1 MNQDFMNVNS
11 WKEEDKN
18 EDVEIDLVEIW
29 QVIKKQFGLLVI
41 IVILCA
47 VLAGVISKFFI
58 APKYTSSSTIFLT
71 PSISES
77 GVVDFTSQNSNEK
90 LVNNVMALLVQD
102 NILSEVAKQ
111 TGMESVED
119 LRNQIKV
126 SNDTNTTLVKV
137 EATTLDPKLSKN
149 IVNSM
154 VNIFI
159 DTMQENL
166 NLKNIEIVD
175 KAKLSYEPS
184 GPNIKKNILI
194 GAAAG
199 FVIDALI
206 VVLKVLTNTK
216 LKSKEEAEKY
226 LKLPVFCELPVIK
239 D

>member
-11 WKEEDKN
+11 WQEEDKN

-29 QVIKKQFGLLVI
+29 QVIRKQFGLLVV

-47 VLAGVISKFFI
+47 ILAGVISKFFI

-71 PSISES
+71 PSISET
-77 GVVDFTSQNSNEK
+77 GVVDYTSQNSNEK

-111 TGMESVED
+111 TGMESIEE
-119 LRNQIKV
+119 LRNQIEV

-154 VNIFI
+154 VSVFI

-184 GPNIKKNILI
+184 GPDIKKNILI

-206 VVLKVLTNTK
+206 VVLKVLTNTR

-226 LKLPVFCELPVIK
+226 LNLPVFCELPVIK

>member
-71 PSISES
+71 PSISET
-77 GVVDFTSQNSNEK
+77 GVVDYTSQNSNEK

-102 NILSEVAKQ
+102 NIISEVAKQ

-149 IVNSM
+149 IVNST
-154 VNIFI
+154 VNVFI

-184 GPNIKKNILI
+184 GPNVKKNILM

-199 FVIDALI
+199 FVMDALI

>member
-1 MNQDFMNVNS
+1 MD
-11 WKEEDKN
+11 
-18 EDVEIDLVEIW
+18 
-29 QVIKKQFGLLVI
+29 
-41 IVILCA
+41 
-47 VLAGVISKFFI
+47 
-58 APKYTSSSTIFLT
+58 Y
-71 PSISES
+71 
-77 GVVDFTSQNSNEK
+77 TSQNSNEK

-119 LRNQIKV
+119 LRDQIKV

-137 EATTLDPKLSKN
+137 EATTLDPELSKN
-149 IVNSM
+149 IVNST
-154 VNIFI
+154 VNVFI

-184 GPNIKKNILI
+184 GPNVQKNTLI

-206 VVLKVLTNTK
+206 VVLKVLTNTR

-226 LKLPVFCELPVIK
+226 LNLPVFCELPVIK

>member
-11 WKEEDKN
+11 WQEEDKN

-29 QVIKKQFGLLVI
+29 QVIRKQFGLLVV

-47 VLAGVISKFFI
+47 ILAGVISKFFI

-111 TGMESVED
+111 TGMESIEE
-119 LRNQIKV
+119 LRDQIEV

-184 GPNIKKNILI
+184 GPDIKKNILI

-206 VVLKVLTNTK
+206 VVLKVLTNTR

-226 LKLPVFCELPVIK
+226 LNLPVFCELPVIK

>member
-71 PSISES
+71 PSISET
-77 GVVDFTSQNSNEK
+77 GVVDYTSQNSNEK

-149 IVNSM
+149 IVNST
-154 VNIFI
+154 VNVFI

-184 GPNIKKNILI
+184 GPNVKKNILM

-199 FVIDALI
+199 FVMDALI

>member
-1 MNQDFMNVNS
+1 MD
-11 WKEEDKN
+11 
-18 EDVEIDLVEIW
+18 
-29 QVIKKQFGLLVI
+29 
-41 IVILCA
+41 
-47 VLAGVISKFFI
+47 
-58 APKYTSSSTIFLT
+58 Y
-71 PSISES
+71 
-77 GVVDFTSQNSNEK
+77 TSQNSNEK

-149 IVNSM
+149 IVNST
-154 VNIFI
+154 VNVFI

-184 GPNIKKNILI
+184 GPNVKKNILM

>member
-71 PSISES
+71 PSISET
-77 GVVDFTSQNSNEK
+77 GVVDYTSQNSNEK

-206 VVLKVLTNTK
+206 VVLKVLTNTR

-226 LKLPVFCELPVIK
+226 LNLPVFCELPVIK

>member
-11 WKEEDKN
+11 WQEEDKN

-29 QVIKKQFGLLVI
+29 QVIKKQFGLLVV

-47 VLAGVISKFFI
+47 ILAGVISKFFI

-111 TGMESVED
+111 TGMESIEE
-119 LRNQIKV
+119 LRDQIEV

-154 VNIFI
+154 VNVFI

-206 VVLKVLTNTK
+206 VVLKVLTNTR

-226 LKLPVFCELPVIK
+226 LNLPVFCELPVIK

>member
-11 WKEEDKN
+11 WQEEDKN

-29 QVIKKQFGLLVI
+29 QVIKKQFGLLVV

-47 VLAGVISKFFI
+47 ILAGVISKFFI

-111 TGMESVED
+111 TGMESIEE
-119 LRNQIKV
+119 LRDQIEV

-206 VVLKVLTNTK
+206 VVLKVLTNTR

-226 LKLPVFCELPVIK
+226 LNLPVFCELP
-239 D
+239 

>member
-71 PSISES
+71 PSISET
-77 GVVDFTSQNSNEK
+77 GVVDYTSQNSNEK

-149 IVNSM
+149 IVNSS
-154 VNIFI
+154 VNVFI

-184 GPNIKKNILI
+184 GPNVKKNILM

-199 FVIDALI
+199 FVMDALI

>member
-29 QVIKKQFGLLVI
+29 QVIKKQFGLLVV

-47 VLAGVISKFFI
+47 ILAGVISKFFI

-206 VVLKVLTNTK
+206 VVLKVLTNTR

-226 LKLPVFCELPVIK
+226 LNLPVFCELPVIK

>member
-77 GVVDFTSQNSNEK
+77 GVVDYTSQNSNEK

-149 IVNSM
+149 IVNST
-154 VNIFI
+154 VNVFI

-184 GPNIKKNILI
+184 GPNVKKNILM

-199 FVIDALI
+199 FVMDALI

>member
-11 WKEEDKN
+11 WQEEDKN

-71 PSISES
+71 PSISET
-77 GVVDFTSQNSNEK
+77 GVVDYTSQNSNEK

-119 LRNQIKV
+119 LRDQIEV

-149 IVNSM
+149 IVNST
-154 VNIFI
+154 VNVFI

-184 GPNIKKNILI
+184 GPNVKKNILI

>member
-71 PSISES
+71 PSISET
-77 GVVDFTSQNSNEK
+77 GVVDYTSQNSNEK

-149 IVNSM
+149 IVNST
-154 VNIFI
+154 VNVFI
-159 DTMQENL
+159 DIMQENL

-184 GPNIKKNILI
+184 GPNVKKNILM

-199 FVIDALI
+199 FVMDALI

-239 D
+239 E

>member
-11 WKEEDKN
+11 WQEEDKN

-29 QVIKKQFGLLVI
+29 QVIKKQFGLLVV

-47 VLAGVISKFFI
+47 ILAGVISKFFI

-77 GVVDFTSQNSNEK
+77 GVVDYTSQTSNEK

-149 IVNSM
+149 IVNST
-154 VNIFI
+154 VNVFI

-184 GPNIKKNILI
+184 GPNVKKNILI

-206 VVLKVLTNTK
+206 VVLKVLTNTR

-226 LKLPVFCELPVIK
+226 LNLPVFCELPVIK

>member
-29 QVIKKQFGLLVI
+29 QVIKKQFGLLVV

-47 VLAGVISKFFI
+47 ILAGVISKFFI

-111 TGMESVED
+111 TGMESIEE
-119 LRNQIKV
+119 LRDQIEV

>member
-11 WKEEDKN
+11 WQEEDKN

-29 QVIKKQFGLLVI
+29 QVIKKQFGLLVV

-47 VLAGVISKFFI
+47 ILAGVISKFFI

-77 GVVDFTSQNSNEK
+77 GVVDYTSQTSNEK

-111 TGMESVED
+111 TGMESIEE
-119 LRNQIKV
+119 LRNQIEV

-154 VNIFI
+154 VSVFI

-184 GPNIKKNILI
+184 GPDVKKNILI

-226 LKLPVFCELPVIK
+226 LNLPVFCELPVIK

>member
-29 QVIKKQFGLLVI
+29 QVIKKQFGLLVV

-47 VLAGVISKFFI
+47 ILAGVISKFFI

-77 GVVDFTSQNSNEK
+77 GVVDYTSQTSNEK

-119 LRNQIKV
+119 LRDQIEV

-154 VNIFI
+154 VNVFI

-184 GPNIKKNILI
+184 GPNVKKNILI

-206 VVLKVLTNTK
+206 VVLKVLTNTR

-226 LKLPVFCELPVIK
+226 LNLPVFCELPVIK

>member
-29 QVIKKQFGLLVI
+29 QVIKKQFGLLVV

-47 VLAGVISKFFI
+47 ILAGVISKFFI

-149 IVNSM
+149 IVNST
-154 VNIFI
+154 VNVFI

-184 GPNIKKNILI
+184 GPNVKKNILI

-206 VVLKVLTNTK
+206 VVLKVLTNTR

-226 LKLPVFCELPVIK
+226 LNLPVFCELPVIK

>member
-29 QVIKKQFGLLVI
+29 QVIKKQFGLLVV

-47 VLAGVISKFFI
+47 ILAGVISKFFI

-71 PSISES
+71 PSISET
-77 GVVDFTSQNSNEK
+77 GVVDYTSQNSNEK
-90 LVNNVMALLVQD
+90 LVNNVMAFLVQD
-102 NILSEVAKQ
+102 NLLSEVSKQ

-149 IVNSM
+149 IVNST
-154 VNIFI
+154 VNVFI

-184 GPNIKKNILI
+184 GPNVKKNILM

-199 FVIDALI
+199 FVMDALI

>member
-11 WKEEDKN
+11 WQEEDKN

-29 QVIKKQFGLLVI
+29 QVIKKQFGLLVV

-47 VLAGVISKFFI
+47 ILAGVISKFFI

-111 TGMESVED
+111 TGMESIEE
-119 LRNQIKV
+119 LRDQIEV

-184 GPNIKKNILI
+184 GPDVKKNILI

-206 VVLKVLTNTK
+206 VVLKVLTNTR

-226 LKLPVFCELPVIK
+226 LNLPVFCELPVIK

>member
-11 WKEEDKN
+11 WQEEDKN

-29 QVIKKQFGLLVI
+29 QVIKKQFGLLVV

-47 VLAGVISKFFI
+47 ILAGVISKFFI

-77 GVVDFTSQNSNEK
+77 GVVDYTSQTSNEK

-111 TGMESVED
+111 TGMESVEE
-119 LRNQIKV
+119 LRDQIEV

-154 VNIFI
+154 VNVFI

-206 VVLKVLTNTK
+206 VVLKVLTNTR

-226 LKLPVFCELPVIK
+226 LNLPVFCELPVIK

>member
-29 QVIKKQFGLLVI
+29 QVIRKQFGLLVV

-47 VLAGVISKFFI
+47 ILAGVISKFFI

-111 TGMESVED
+111 TGMESIEE
-119 LRNQIKV
+119 LRDQIEV

-154 VNIFI
+154 VNVFI

-184 GPNIKKNILI
+184 GPNVKKNILM

-206 VVLKVLTNTK
+206 VVLKVLTNTR

-226 LKLPVFCELPVIK
+226 LNLPVFCELPVIK

>member
-47 VLAGVISKFFI
+47 ILAGVISKFFI

-71 PSISES
+71 PSISET
-77 GVVDFTSQNSNEK
+77 GVVDYTSQNSNEK

-149 IVNSM
+149 IVNST
-154 VNIFI
+154 VNVFI

-184 GPNIKKNILI
+184 GPNVKKNILM

>member
-71 PSISES
+71 PSISET
-77 GVVDFTSQNSNEK
+77 GVVDYTSQNSNEK

-184 GPNIKKNILI
+184 GPNVKKNILM

>member
-29 QVIKKQFGLLVI
+29 QVIKKQFGLLVV

-47 VLAGVISKFFI
+47 ILAGVISKFFI

-77 GVVDFTSQNSNEK
+77 GVVDYTSQNSNEK

-206 VVLKVLTNTK
+206 VVLKVLTNTR

-226 LKLPVFCELPVIK
+226 LNLPVFCELPVIK

>member
-29 QVIKKQFGLLVI
+29 QVIKKQFGLLVV

-47 VLAGVISKFFI
+47 ILAGVISKFFI

-149 IVNSM
+149 IVNST
-154 VNIFI
+154 VNVFI

-184 GPNIKKNILI
+184 GPNVKKNILM

-199 FVIDALI
+199 FVMDALI

>member
-11 WKEEDKN
+11 WQEEDKN

-29 QVIKKQFGLLVI
+29 QVIKKQFGLLVV

-47 VLAGVISKFFI
+47 ILAGVISKFFI

-77 GVVDFTSQNSNEK
+77 GVVDYTSQTSNEK

-119 LRNQIKV
+119 LRDQIEV

-154 VNIFI
+154 VNVFI

-206 VVLKVLTNTK
+206 VVLKVLTNTR

-226 LKLPVFCELPVIK
+226 LNLPVFCELPVIK

>member
-71 PSISES
+71 PSISET
-77 GVVDFTSQNSNEK
+77 GVVDYTSQNSNEK

-149 IVNSM
+149 IVNST
-154 VNIFI
+154 VNVFI

-184 GPNIKKNILI
+184 GPNVKKNILI

-199 FVIDALI
+199 FVMDALI

>member
-11 WKEEDKN
+11 WQEEDKN

-29 QVIKKQFGLLVI
+29 QVIKKQFGLLVV

-47 VLAGVISKFFI
+47 ILAGVISKFFI

-77 GVVDFTSQNSNEK
+77 GVVDYTSQNSNEK

-119 LRNQIKV
+119 LRDQIEV

-154 VNIFI
+154 VNVFI

-184 GPNIKKNILI
+184 GPNVKKNILI

-206 VVLKVLTNTK
+206 VVLKVLTNTR

-226 LKLPVFCELPVIK
+226 LNLPVFCELPVIK

>member
-11 WKEEDKN
+11 WQEEDKN

-29 QVIKKQFGLLVI
+29 QVIKKQFGLLVV

-47 VLAGVISKFFI
+47 ILAGVISKFFI

-71 PSISES
+71 PSISET
-77 GVVDFTSQNSNEK
+77 GVVDYTSQNSNEK

-111 TGMESVED
+111 TGMESIEE
-119 LRNQIKV
+119 LRDQIEV

-206 VVLKVLTNTK
+206 VVLKVLTNTR

-226 LKLPVFCELPVIK
+226 LNLPVFCELPVIK

>member
-11 WKEEDKN
+11 WQEEDKN

-29 QVIKKQFGLLVI
+29 QVIKKQFGLLVV

-47 VLAGVISKFFI
+47 ILAGVISKFFI

-77 GVVDFTSQNSNEK
+77 GVVDYTSQTSNEK

-111 TGMESVED
+111 TGMESIEE
-119 LRNQIKV
+119 LRDQIEV

-154 VNIFI
+154 VNVFI

-184 GPNIKKNILI
+184 GPNVKKNILI

-206 VVLKVLTNTK
+206 VVLKVLTNTR

-226 LKLPVFCELPVIK
+226 LNLPVFCELPVIK

>member
-71 PSISES
+71 PSISET
-77 GVVDFTSQNSNEK
+77 GVVDYTSQNSNEK

-149 IVNSM
+149 IVNST
-154 VNIFI
+154 VNVFI

-184 GPNIKKNILI
+184 GPNVKKNILM

-199 FVIDALI
+199 FVMDALI

-216 LKSKEEAEKY
+216 LKSKEETEKY

>member
-11 WKEEDKN
+11 WQEEDKN

-149 IVNSM
+149 IVNST
-154 VNIFI
+154 VNVFI

-184 GPNIKKNILI
+184 GPNVKKNILM

-199 FVIDALI
+199 FVMDALI

-216 LKSKEEAEKY
+216 LKSKEEVEKY

>member
-11 WKEEDKN
+11 WQEEDKN

-29 QVIKKQFGLLVI
+29 QVIKKQFGLLVV

-47 VLAGVISKFFI
+47 ILAGVISKFFI

-111 TGMESVED
+111 TGMESIEE
-119 LRNQIKV
+119 LRDQIEV

-226 LKLPVFCELPVIK
+226 LNLPVFCELPVIK

>member
-11 WKEEDKN
+11 WQEEDKN

-29 QVIKKQFGLLVI
+29 QVIKKQFGLLVV

-47 VLAGVISKFFI
+47 ILAGVISKFFI

-71 PSISES
+71 PSIRES

-111 TGMESVED
+111 TGMESIEE
-119 LRNQIKV
+119 LRDQIEV

-149 IVNSM
+149 IVNST
-154 VNIFI
+154 VNVFI

-184 GPNIKKNILI
+184 GPNVKKNILM

-199 FVIDALI
+199 FVMDALI

>member
-11 WKEEDKN
+11 WQEEDKN

-29 QVIKKQFGLLVI
+29 QVIKKQFGLLVV

-47 VLAGVISKFFI
+47 ILAGVISKFFI

-77 GVVDFTSQNSNEK
+77 GVVDYTSQNSNEK

-111 TGMESVED
+111 TGMESIEE
-119 LRNQIKV
+119 LRDQIEV

-154 VNIFI
+154 VSVFI

-184 GPNIKKNILI
+184 GPDVKKNILI

-206 VVLKVLTNTK
+206 VVLKVLTNTR

-226 LKLPVFCELPVIK
+226 LNLPVFCELPVIK